1 MTKIK
6 YLDTYLNKE
15 SYFYVNRD
23 FSTIEEVYQN
33 LRIKDYLYYKV
44 IAVSGV
50 SCLKAM
56 LINLTFDKTGHLED
70 VFFEHY
76 KLLMLDE

>member
-44 IAVSGV
+44 VAVSGV
-50 SCLKAM
+50 SRLKAM
-56 LINLTFDKTGHLED
+56 LISLTFDKTGYLED

>member
-50 SCLKAM
+50 SRFKAM
-56 LINLTFDKTGHLED
+56 LISLTFDKTGYLED

-76 KLLMLDE
+76 KLLTLDE

>member
-15 SYFYVNRD
+15 NYFYVNRD

-44 IAVSGV
+44 VAVSGV
-50 SCLKAM
+50 SRLKAM
-56 LINLTFDKTGHLED
+56 FISLTFDKTGYLED

-76 KLLMLDE
+76 KLLTLDE

>member
-44 IAVSGV
+44 VAVSGV
-50 SCLKAM
+50 SHLKAM
-56 LINLTFDKTGHLED
+56 LISLTFDKTGYLED

-76 KLLMLDE
+76 KLLTLDE